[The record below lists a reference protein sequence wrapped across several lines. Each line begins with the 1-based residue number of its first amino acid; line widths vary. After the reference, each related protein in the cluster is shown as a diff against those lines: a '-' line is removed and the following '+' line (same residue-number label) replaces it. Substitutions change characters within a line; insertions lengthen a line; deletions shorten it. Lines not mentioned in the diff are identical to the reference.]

1 MQGSVANARECS
13 VMGRDSDCNR
23 KLVQYKCCV
32 GVDGTGV
39 VVVVVSSVVCDGP
52 AG

>member
-13 VMGRDSDCNR
+13 VMGRDSDCIG
-23 KLVQYKCCV
+23 KLVLYKSCV
-32 GVDGTGV
+32 GVDVTRGRGG
-39 VVVVVSSVVCDGP
+39 VVSSIVCDGP